1 MAVSSTRRR
10 PLPALAF
17 LLVLSV
23 LTAIVWWRVLHRP
36 DASSTPASSPT
47 STAAPLTCTPG
58 GKAVRLP
65 APNAVTVVVLNGANR
80 NQLASQV
87 TAQLRARGFR
97 TGTPDNA
104 PSSLPGT
111 AEIQFSTAN
120 RAGATLLSY
129 YIPGARLVA
138 RNTAGSSI
146 TLVLG
151 TGYKALAPQATVN
164 QAVAKADKP
173 C

>member
-1 MAVSSTRRR
+1 MAVSTTRR
-10 PLPALAF
+10 PLPALVF

-36 DASSTPASSPT
+36 DASSSTASPPPGS
-47 STAAPLTCTPG
+47 AAPLTCTPG

-65 APNAVTVVVLNGANR
+65 APNTVSVVVLNGANR
-80 NQLASQV
+80 NQLAAQV
-87 TAQLRARGFR
+87 TAQLKARGFR

-104 PSSLPGT
+104 PVLSGT

-129 YIPGARLVA
+129 YVPGARLVA
-138 RNTAGSSI
+138 GSATGSTI

-151 TGYKALAPQATVN
+151 TGYKALAAQATVN
-164 QAVAKADKP
+164 QAVAKANKP

>member
-1 MAVSSTRRR
+1 MAVSTTRR
-10 PLPALAF
+10 PWPALVF

-36 DASSTPASSPT
+36 DASSSTAPPP

-65 APNAVTVVVLNGANR
+65 APNTVLVVVLNGANR
-80 NQLASQV
+80 DQLASQV
-87 TAQLRARGFR
+87 TAQLKARGFR
-97 TGTPDNA
+97 TGTPTNA
-104 PSSLPGT
+104 PSVLSGT
-111 AEIQFSTAN
+111 AEIQFSTAS

-129 YIPGARLVA
+129 YIPGARLVPGNA
-138 RNTAGSSI
+138 TGSTI
-146 TLVLG
+146 NLVLG
-151 TGYKALAPQATVN
+151 TGFKALAAQATVN
-164 QAVAKADKP
+164 NAVAKANKA

>member
-1 MAVSSTRRR
+1 MAVSTTRR
-10 PLPALAF
+10 PLPALVF

-36 DASSTPASSPT
+36 DASSSTASPPP

-80 NQLASQV
+80 NQLAAQV
-87 TAQLRARGFR
+87 TAQLKARGFR
-97 TGTPDNA
+97 TGNPDNA
-104 PSSLPGT
+104 PILSGI
-111 AEIQFSTAN
+111 AEIQFSTAQ

-129 YIPGARLVA
+129 YVPGARLVA
-138 RNTAGSSI
+138 GNAGGSSI

-151 TGYKALAPQATVN
+151 TGYKALAAQATVN
-164 QAVAKADKP
+164 QAVAKANKP

>member
-1 MAVSSTRRR
+1 V
-10 PLPALAF
+10 PALAF

-36 DASSTPASSPT
+36 EASSGSPAPT
-47 STAAPLTCTPG
+47 TSAAPLTCTPG

-65 APNAVTVVVLNGANR
+65 APSAVSVVVLNGANR
-80 NQLASQV
+80 DQLASQV
-87 TAQLRARGFR
+87 TAQLKARGFR
-97 TGTPDNA
+97 TGTPSNA
-104 PSSLPGT
+104 PGIIPGT
-111 AEIQFSTAN
+111 GQIEFGGAG

-129 YIPGARLVA
+129 YVPGARLVA
-138 RNTAGSSI
+138 GNVSGSSV

-151 TGYKALAPQATVN
+151 TEFRSLAAQATVN
-164 QAVAKADKP
+164 KAVAKADKP

>member
-1 MAVSSTRRR
+1 MAVSTTRR
-10 PLPALAF
+10 PLPALVF

-36 DASSTPASSPT
+36 DASSSTASTPP

-65 APNAVTVVVLNGANR
+65 APSAVTVVVLNGANR
-80 NQLASQV
+80 EQLATQV
-87 TAQLRARGFR
+87 TAQLKARGFR

-104 PSSLPGT
+104 PSTLSGT
-111 AEIQFSTAN
+111 AEIQFSTAS

-129 YIPGARLVA
+129 YVPGARLVA
-138 RNTAGSSI
+138 GNSTGSTI

-151 TGYKALAPQATVN
+151 TGYKALAAQATVN
-164 QAVAKADKP
+164 QAVAKASKP

>member
-1 MAVSSTRRR
+1 MSVSTRRR

-36 DASSTPASSPT
+36 DASSGTAAPSVS
-47 STAAPLTCTPG
+47 AAPLTCTHGAP
-58 GKAVRLP
+58 AVRLP
-65 APNAVTVVVLNGANR
+65 APSAVTVVVLNGANR
-80 NQLASQV
+80 DQLASQV
-87 TAQLRARGFR
+87 TTQLKARGFR
-97 TGTPDNA
+97 TGTPSNA
-104 PSSLPGT
+104 PSILSGI
-111 AEIQFSTAN
+111 AQIEFSTAG

-129 YIPGARLVA
+129 YIPGARLVSGNA
-138 RNTAGSSI
+138 SGTSV

-151 TGYKALAPQATVN
+151 TGFRGLAPQATVN
-164 QAVAKADKP
+164 KAVAKANKP